1 MGQPQCTCNDD
12 RANYNMVTKMCE
24 AAPEFSLHDIDGIPD
39 DTEDGDADTDG
50 IPDHLDDDDDE
61 NDRSFDD
68 MRRALL
74 CPRIKKTLDCGKTS
88 FKL

>member
-1 MGQPQCTCNDD
+1 MGRPKCTCNDD
-12 RANYNMVTKMCE
+12 GANYNMVTKLCE

-39 DTEDGDADTDG
+39 DNEDGDADTDG
-50 IPDHLDDDDDE
+50 IPDRSDDE
-61 NDRSFDD
+61 DETGGISED

-74 CPRIKKTLDCGKTS
+74 CPRIKKTLHCGKTS

>member
-39 DTEDGDADTDG
+39 DNEDGDADTDG
-50 IPDHLDDDDDE
+50 IPDHSDDDDE
-61 NDRSFDD
+61 TGGISED
-68 MRRALL
+68 MRRTLL